1 MVGYGFPL
9 VSICF
14 PIAFDGEGG
23 LRSRCSP
30 SLYRT
35 MPPFKEKI
43 ETQRKAIEKEMVNN
57 GGKRHYAPPIK
68 RQLETH
74 RETKG
79 NTLENKGEPNRRM
92 RGSIKKARGTQ

>member
-1 MVGYGFPL
+1 MGWLVPPCVPIHPLMVGYGFPL

-43 ETQRKAIEKEMVNN
+43 ETQRKAIEKEMENTGN
-57 GGKRHYAPPIK
+57 HASIIK
-68 RQLETH
+68 
-74 RETKG
+74 
-79 NTLENKGEPNRRM
+79 
-92 RGSIKKARGTQ
+92 